1 MGGSDVKA
9 GDAGRVQGMAEGLLE
24 RALMAAAV
32 YESYDQETTDRIVEK
47 VFRAAFNRRVEL
59 AKMAVEETRM
69 GVWQHKVLKNMLA
82 TQLVY
87 ENIRDTKTVGVL
99 SSNPVSGI
107 TEVAQPL
114 GPVLAI
120 IPVTNPTSTTLFKI
134 LICLKTRNPVIVS
147 PTRKAVKCCEA
158 AARICYEAALEAGA
172 PDDCIQ
178 WMPETSRE
186 LTQAVMGHKKLAL
199 ILATGGT
206 GLVGAAYSSGTPAI
220 GVGPG
225 NVPVL
230 IDDSADLPFTV
241 ESIMTSKT
249 FDNGT
254 ICASEQALV
263 MEEKMASAVQREFE
277 RHNGVVLNA
286 ADVRLLQACA
296 VLPNGS
302 MNPDVVGQSAVA
314 VARMAGITVPDET
327 RVLLAPLTGT
337 GLDHPLSGEVLA
349 PILAFYAEPDFNTAI
364 KRCIDLNYLG
374 GVGHTAAIYSN
385 NEERIALFGRLM
397 NAGRVLVNT
406 PSSQGAVGG
415 TYNHLDPSFTLG
427 CGSGG
432 KNSTTENVTAR
443 HLINIKR
450 VCRPRVNERLA
461 RFPREEFWDETKDVD
476 AILRD
481 YNRNW

>member
-1 MGGSDVKA
+1 MGASQET
-9 GDAGRVQGMAEGLLE
+9 GDGGVRVRGIADDLMQ
-24 RALMAAAV
+24 RALMSAAV
-32 YESYDQETTDRIVEK
+32 YESYDQEATDHIVER
-47 VFRAAFNRRVEL
+47 VFRAGFNRRVEL
-59 AKMAVEETRM
+59 AKMAAEETRM
-69 GVWQHKVLKNMLA
+69 GVWQHKVIKNVLA
-82 TQLVY
+82 THLVY

-99 SSNPVSGI
+99 SENEVTGI
-107 TEVAQPL
+107 TEIAQPL

-120 IPVTNPTSTTLFKI
+120 IPVTNPTSTTMFKI

-186 LTQAVMGHKKLAL
+186 MTHAVMGHKKLAL

-230 IDDSADLPFTV
+230 IDDSADLPFAV
-241 ESIMTSKT
+241 ESIMASKT

-254 ICASEQALV
+254 ICASEQAVVL
-263 MEEKMASAVQREFE
+263 EERISADVRREFE
-277 RHNGVVLNA
+277 RHNGVMLA
-286 ADVRLLQACA
+286 AEDVRRLQACA
-296 VLPNGS
+296 VLPNGN
-302 MNPDVVGQSAVA
+302 MNPDVVGQSAET
-314 VARMAGITVPDET
+314 VARLAGFSVPEGT
-327 RVLLAPLTGT
+327 RLLLARLTGT
-337 GLDHPLSGEVLA
+337 GLEHPLSGEVLA
-349 PILAFYAEPDFNTAI
+349 PILAFYEERDFNTAI

-415 TYNHLDPSFTLG
+415 TYNTLNPSFTLG

-432 KNSTTENVTAR
+432 KNSTTENVTAK

-450 VCRPRVNERLA
+450 LCRPRLNERLA
-461 RFPREEFWDETKDVD
+461 RFNREEYCDETKDVD